1 VNDVILN
8 KIQSI
13 QRCIRR
19 AREEYAAD
27 PAGFFEN
34 YSRQDAAILNVV
46 RACDSAI
53 DLANHLVREHQ
64 LGIPV
69 SSADSF
75 QLLQAEG
82 LIPRDLAERMR
93 KMVGFRNLTMH
104 QYWKIDL
111 EIVESVILRELDHL
125 ILFTDSVHKREF
137 GSEKTW

>member
-1 VNDVILN
+1 MNDLILN

-27 PAGFFEN
+27 PAGFSEN

-53 DLANHLVREHQ
+53 DLANHLVRVHQ

-93 KMVGFRNLTMH
+93 KMVGFRNLTVH

-111 EIVESVILRELDHL
+111 EIVESVIVRELDHL
-125 ILFTDSVHKREF
+125 ILFTDLVHKREF
-137 GSEKTW
+137 GPE